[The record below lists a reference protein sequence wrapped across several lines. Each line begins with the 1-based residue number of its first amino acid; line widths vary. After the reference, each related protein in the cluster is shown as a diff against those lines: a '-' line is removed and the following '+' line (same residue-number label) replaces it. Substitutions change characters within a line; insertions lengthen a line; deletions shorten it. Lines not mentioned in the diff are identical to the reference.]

1 MRINTNI
8 TALNTFN
15 SYTSANNKISGSV
28 AKLSSGYAINNAA
41 DNAAGL
47 AISEKMRAQVR
58 GLDRASANS
67 QDAISLIQTAE
78 GNLKSSDE
86 ILQRMREIAVQSS
99 SDVNE
104 NNIDREALQ
113 AEFSQLQLELDEI
126 AEDASFNNQ
135 KLLNG
140 NLASSKTDT
149 SVSTK
154 ASGLTAS
161 AGKANAGSYDFKVSV
176 KTTAAA
182 VQGEAATV
190 AKSTVTSSTVNT
202 TYFNGTTAAGVTGVS
217 AKESSLLNGNYKL
230 EGATVGEDGS
240 ITVTAKGDNGQTF
253 TAKLNKA
260 DYLGDSAA
268 ADSYVLNFGDDAFS
282 LTFHKSAGLGTG
294 VDAATTPTK
303 SAVEDLASAFNG
315 TEFTIAGGVDAK
327 AAEMG
332 VYASLTG
339 AADVKL
345 EAGMDSVTFD
355 NGVTVSFDK
364 LTSAN
369 LDTTLK
375 TATST
380 AGSAAVTTNGVGA
393 PATVAG
399 INLADAITA
408 GQFAKGAGTTYSVSF
423 AGKEYSYV
431 QKDGDTTD
439 TITAGLAAAI
449 NADKATVANT
459 GASAAAEPMLTLT
472 ASAAGTTINLTSQT
486 NANAGA
492 LAADAIAWSAKSG
505 NYDFAKVFSDS
516 GTSEITVTSKANDGL
531 TIQVGANTGDE
542 MEINLER
549 ADAEYLG
556 VKGLNVGT
564 QDGASKAIDVVNKA
578 INQVTSQRAYL
589 GAMQN
594 RLDYKIANLETS
606 SQNLTSAESAIRDV
620 DMAAEMTKF
629 TNSNILSQ
637 ASTAMLAQANT
648 LPQNVLSLLG

>member
-86 ILQRMREIAVQSS
+86 ILQRMREISVQSS

-113 AEFSQLQLELDEI
+113 AEFSQLQAELDEI

-154 ASGLTAS
+154 ASGLTAT
-161 AGKANAGSYDFKVSV
+161 AGNANAGIYGFKVSV
-176 KTTAAA
+176 KTTAAE
-182 VQGEAATV
+182 VQGEAATKE
-190 AKSTVTSSTVNT
+190 KSTVTSSTVNS
-202 TYFNGTTAAGVTGVS
+202 YFTGAAVDSVS
-217 AKESSLLNGNYKL
+217 DKKSSLLNGNYKL
-230 EGATVGEDGS
+230 EGAAVGEDGS

-253 TAKLNKA
+253 TAKLDKA
-260 DYLGDSAA
+260 DYASTEAT
-268 ADSYVLNFGDDAFS
+268 YTLNFGEGDFS
-282 LTFHKSAGLGTG
+282 VKFSKAEALGT
-294 VDAATTPTK
+294 DPTA
-303 SAVEDLASAFNG
+303 SAVEDLAKAFNG
-315 TEFTIAGGVDAK
+315 TELTVAGGVDAK
-327 AAEMG
+327 AAEKG
-332 VYASLTG
+332 VYASITG

-355 NGVTVSFDK
+355 NGVTVNFDK

-369 LDTTLK
+369 LDTNSSKYLSI
-375 TATST
+375 AST
-380 AGSAAVTTNGVGA
+380 AGTNSTHTDLASATTTAIGKSAISESYTLTTALNAAGDKYIVT
-393 PATVAG
+393 
-399 INLADAITA
+399 
-408 GQFAKGAGTTYSVSF
+408 AKGADGDVFTAETDALTLADDAEDALTFKDSSGNAGFTLTLKAKGTTATDTAAAYEAAIKGTTV
-423 AGKEYSYV
+423 ALA
-431 QKDGDTTD
+431 KDTDAVLTTD
-439 TITAGLAAAI
+439 NAFEKVFGESTIDTATKTDTGVSESTITV
-449 NADKATVANT
+449 AT
-459 GASAAAEPMLTLT
+459 
-472 ASAAGTTINLTSQT
+472 
-486 NANAGA
+486 
-492 LAADAIAWSAKSG
+492 
-505 NYDFAKVFSDS
+505 
-516 GTSEITVTSKANDGL
+516 KANDGL

-629 TNSNILSQ
+629 TNANILSQ

>member
-15 SYTSANNKISGSV
+15 SYTSANNKISNSV

-86 ILQRMREIAVQSS
+86 ILQRMREISVQSS

-113 AEFSQLQLELDEI
+113 AEFSQLQAELDEI

-140 NLASSKTDT
+140 NLSSSKTTT
-149 SVSTK
+149 SIATSAKGVTVS
-154 ASGLTAS
+154 SGN
-161 AGKANAGSYDFKVSV
+161 ANAGKYDFKVSV
-176 KTTAAA
+176 KTTTAPVAAEKPSNA
-182 VQGEAATV
+182 KSSVATSSLNSDFFDAATV
-190 AKSTVTSSTVNT
+190 SMGADVE
-202 TYFNGTTAAGVTGVS
+202 A
-217 AKESSLLNGNYKL
+217 SSLLNGNYELSAK
-230 EGATVGEDGS
+230 ANYSDDGNS
-240 ITVTAKGDNGQTF
+240 ISSVTFYAKGDNGQNFEVTK
-253 TAKLNKA
+253 TADDLKGIA
-260 DYLGDSAA
+260 DDGTLAIDFGSK
-268 ADSYVLNFGDDAFS
+268 NFQVS
-282 LTFHKSAGLGTG
+282 LTASRELTST
-294 VDAATTPTK
+294 DAASK
-303 SAVEDLASAFNG
+303 SELEAL
-315 TEFTIAGGVDAK
+315 AGGIKGTVTVGGGLDEVKEETA
-327 AAEMG
+327 

-345 EAGMDSVTFD
+345 DAGMSSVTFD
-355 NGVTVSFDK
+355 NGVSVKFEK
-364 LTSAN
+364 LTAAD
-369 LDTTLK
+369 LDTTAKAGAAGGMLAAADNDISWSTTTAGTSTFTVDAK
-375 TATST
+375 GLFSTYSGTATVAAGTTFSLTVGNQKVEYTTTDAAGETQDSIIAKLTADTDDITVQGVDFAATST
-380 AGSAAVTTNGVGA
+380 AG
-393 PATVAG
+393 
-399 INLADAITA
+399 
-408 GQFAKGAGTTYSVSF
+408 
-423 AGKEYSYV
+423 
-431 QKDGDTTD
+431 
-439 TITAGLAAAI
+439 TITF
-449 NADKATVANT
+449 T
-459 GASAAAEPMLTLT
+459 
-472 ASAAGTTINLTSQT
+472 SAAGDQ
-486 NANAGA
+486 
-492 LAADAIAWSAKSG
+492 SAKTAASVTSSG
-505 NYDFAKVFSDS
+505 VGDVTYNNEKIFGDS
-516 GTSEITVTSKANDGL
+516 ADTSTITVASKKNDGL